1 MPEPYVIMVEDNPV
15 LLEETLFQ
23 LQSMGIAAR
32 GVMSGHELDVL
43 LPRVPCNV
51 LIIDVNLPG
60 EDGFSIAKRLF
71 APERRGIIMLTVRD
85 ELEDRLQGRNNGA
98 DIYLVKP
105 VDNRELI
112 ACIRSLH
119 RRLAQGGNKDVWG
132 LDIAKRTLQS
142 PDGRQLDM
150 TQQEIQM
157 LLTLVNHPGTILGRE
172 DIVDAL
178 AYKNVD
184 FPEARV
190 NTAMYRLRHKLMEFD
205 DCLRIQT
212 WRNRG
217 YSFIGPSIMIL

>member
-1 MPEPYVIMVEDNPV
+1 MPEPNVIMVEDNPV
-15 LLEETLFQ
+15 LLDETLFQ
-23 LQSMGIAAR
+23 LQSAGISAR

-43 LPRVPCNV
+43 LTQVPCNV

-71 APERRGIIMLTVRD
+71 SPERRGIIILTVRD
-85 ELEDRLQGRNNGA
+85 ELEDRLHGRNNGA

-105 VDNRELI
+105 VDSRELI

-119 RRLAQGGNKDVWG
+119 RRLDQERSKDVWV
-132 LDIAKRTLQS
+132 LDIAKRILLS
-142 PDGRQLDM
+142 PRNRQLDM
-150 TQQEIQM
+150 TPQEIQM
-157 LLTLVNHPGTILGRE
+157 LLILVNHPGVILGRK

-205 DCLRIQT
+205 DSLRIQT

-217 YSFIGPSIMIL
+217 YSFIGPNFKVL